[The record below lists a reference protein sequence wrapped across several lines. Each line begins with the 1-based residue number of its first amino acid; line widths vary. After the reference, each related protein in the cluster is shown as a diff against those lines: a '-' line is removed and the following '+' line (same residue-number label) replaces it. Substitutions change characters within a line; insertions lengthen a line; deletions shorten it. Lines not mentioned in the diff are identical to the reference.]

1 MSEPQ
6 TYQEFW
12 PEYVRAHQN
21 PINRALHVVGTLTG
35 ATLALHGLATLRP
48 RRVLSGFAVGYA
60 FAWVG
65 HFVFEGNKPASFGHP
80 LWSFRGDW
88 EMLYRTLTGSMDAE
102 LAKHTAP
109 APEPVPTSTDGAISP
124 DTAVN

>member
-1 MSEPQ
+1 MSEPT
-6 TYQEFW
+6 TYEEFW

-35 ATLALHGLATLRP
+35 AALAVRGALSLRP
-48 RRVLSGFAVGYA
+48 RRVLKGFAVGYA

-88 EMLYRTLTGSMDAE
+88 EMLYRIFTGSMDAE
-102 LAKHTAP
+102 LAKHTA
-109 APEPVPTSTDGAISP
+109 APTEPVSTTTDGAISP
-124 DTAVN
+124 DIAVN